1 MSALPKFSV
10 TADNADQIQK
20 DYVNKKRE
28 AAKPSSDEPKK
39 GPGRPPKDR
48 IEMEVTKQD
57 LRTMD
62 KVISSKIKEKEEENK
77 AANEEKRKKKII
89 DQAADNLI
97 KVQDYKRHFPELFK
111 DIELPRNPTPED
123 IYSALSRMRK
133 TLDSFGA
140 ENMVKGLFPQIFKV
154 AEELHHKFNP
164 FGWDLNGLG
173 ATMCDPENMDAL
185 ETEITEATIE
195 LKPWLAKGW
204 EVRMAYKIGYIMKT
218 YSDERKKF
226 DVQTLHPEPP
236 TGDAANSD
244 PEETNSQ

>member
-1 MSALPKFSV
+1 MSSLPKFSV
-10 TADNADQIQK
+10 TADNADQIEK
-20 DYVNKKRE
+20 EYRAKKKE
-28 AAKPSSDEPKK
+28 AAKPPSDEPKK
-39 GPGRPPKDR
+39 GPGRPPKEKL
-48 IEMEVTKQD
+48 EMEVTKQD
-57 LRTMD
+57 MRTMD

-97 KVQDYKRHFPELFK
+97 KVQDYKRHFPELFQ

-140 ENMVKGLFPQIFKV
+140 ENMVKGVFPQIFRV

-164 FGWDLNGLG
+164 FNWDLNGLG
-173 ATMCDPENMDAL
+173 ATMSDPENLEAL
-185 ETEITEATIE
+185 ETELTEATIE

-204 EVRMAYKIGYIMKT
+204 EVRMAYKICYIMKT
-218 YSDERKKF
+218 YSDERRKLH
-226 DVQTLHPEPP
+226 VQTEAPEPP
-236 TGDAANSD
+236 TDAAADSA
-244 PEETNSQ
+244 PAAQ